1 MSILIPYMIFI
12 ITEKGRNILMSQDLF
27 LLTLHIPEKGNI

>member
-1 MSILIPYMIFI
+1 MSIIIPYMIFI
-12 ITEKGRNILMSQDLF
+12 ISKKGRNIPMSQDLF